1 MKILNSD
8 TLMSGIC
15 VYRVDRQFFNEFIN
29 YLGGCSEYF
38 GTTSDGTDSDD
49 EKIMYHQHAI
59 EIRTLQSGILSHALL
74 DQNKVLLQLSDGE
87 QSALLYN
94 LVSMLAPLPGLQ
106 ETPLQE
112 DPPVLSE
119 SGTYFCYPL
128 IRSQFTQISGSI
140 TGLIE
145 DLHSLLGADA
155 PILSNLVQLLA
166 GLESQSYLF
175 QDSKTGRT
183 MAAMVVAQDQMMDLF
198 RALLSLTTISYGKI
212 DFADTLP
219 RTEQ

>member
-1 MKILNSD
+1 
-8 TLMSGIC
+8 MSGIC
-15 VYRVDRQFFNEFIN
+15 LYRVNRQFFNEFIN

-38 GTTSDGTDSDD
+38 GTTSDETDSDD

-59 EIRTLQSGILSHALL
+59 EIRTLQSGILSRALL
-74 DQNKVLLQLSDGE
+74 DENKVLLRISDGE

-94 LVSMLAPLPGLQ
+94 LISMLAPLPGLQ

-112 DPPVLSE
+112 DPPALSDA
-119 SGTYFCYPL
+119 GTYFCYPL
-128 IRSQFTQISGSI
+128 IRSQFTQIVDSL

-145 DLHSLLGADA
+145 DLRSILGAEA
-155 PILSNLVQLLA
+155 PILSNLVDLLA
-166 GLESQSYLF
+166 SLESLSYLF

-183 MAAMVVAQDQMMDLF
+183 MVAMVVKQDQMMDLF
-198 RALLSLTTISYGKI
+198 RALLSLTTITYGKI

-219 RTEQ
+219 RAEQ

>member
-1 MKILNSD
+1 
-8 TLMSGIC
+8 MSGIC
-15 VYRVDRQFFNEFIN
+15 LYRVDRQFFNEFIN

-38 GTTSDGTDSDD
+38 GTTSDETDSDD

-59 EIRTLQSGILSHALL
+59 EIRTLQSGILSRALL
-74 DQNKVLLQLSDGE
+74 DQNKVLLQISDGE

-94 LVSMLAPLPGLQ
+94 LISMLAPLPGLQ

-112 DPPVLSE
+112 DPPVLSDA
-119 SGTYFCYPL
+119 GTYFCYPL
-128 IRSQFTQISGSI
+128 IRSQFTQIVDSL

-145 DLHSLLGADA
+145 DLRSILGAEA
-155 PILSNLVQLLA
+155 PILSNLVDLLA
-166 GLESQSYLF
+166 SLESFSYLF

-183 MAAMVVAQDQMMDLF
+183 MVAMIVRQDQMMDLF

-219 RTEQ
+219 RAEQ

>member
-15 VYRVDRQFFNEFIN
+15 LYRVDRQFFNEFIN

-38 GTTSDGTDSDD
+38 GTTSDETDSDD

-59 EIRTLQSGILSHALL
+59 EIRTLQSNILSRALL

-94 LVSMLAPLPGLQ
+94 LISMLAPLPGLQ

-112 DPPVLSE
+112 DPPALNE
-119 SGTYFCYPL
+119 DGTYFCYPL
-128 IRSQFTQISGSI
+128 IRSQFTQIVDSI

-145 DLHSLLGADA
+145 DLHSILGANA
-155 PILSNLVQLLA
+155 PILSHLVELLA
-166 GLESQSYLF
+166 SLESLSYLF

-183 MAAMVVAQDQMMDLF
+183 MVAMIVKQDQIMDLF

-212 DFADTLP
+212 NFADTLP
-219 RTEQ
+219 KAEQ